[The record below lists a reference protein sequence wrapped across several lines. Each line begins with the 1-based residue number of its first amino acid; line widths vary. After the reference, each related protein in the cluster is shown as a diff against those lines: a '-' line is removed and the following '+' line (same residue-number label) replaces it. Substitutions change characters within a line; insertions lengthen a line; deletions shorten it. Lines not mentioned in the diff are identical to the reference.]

1 MCGGGVNSSDS
12 TSYSFFHSFSED
24 LWRESIQ
31 ITFYI
36 KGPWMYINS
45 SINSPVPPY
54 TASIL
59 WQGSCFSSCH
69 QIILLAFQ
77 TIGHLKKEMESLFIP
92 FENTTQKFYMLLS
105 LVSIWPNLV
114 LQSYLLTREAR
125 KCNICAW
132 QPNVHLEFD
141 ESISKRRRNIK
152 YSTITTLL
160 Y

>member
-1 MCGGGVNSSDS
+1 MFVWPTKSKGLQVGASDEATWDRYTMSSLLSQGRVGVWGGVNSSDS

-36 KGPWMYINS
+36 KGPWIYINS

-77 TIGHLKKEMESLFIP
+77 TIGHLKKRNGELVHSLWEHHPEVLHATFTCIHLA
-92 FENTTQKFYMLLS
+92 KLS
-105 LVSIWPNLV
+105 PTV
-114 LQSYLLTREAR
+114 
-125 KCNICAW
+125 
-132 QPNVHLEFD
+132 
-141 ESISKRRRNIK
+141 IS
-152 YSTITTLL
+152 TD
-160 Y
+160 